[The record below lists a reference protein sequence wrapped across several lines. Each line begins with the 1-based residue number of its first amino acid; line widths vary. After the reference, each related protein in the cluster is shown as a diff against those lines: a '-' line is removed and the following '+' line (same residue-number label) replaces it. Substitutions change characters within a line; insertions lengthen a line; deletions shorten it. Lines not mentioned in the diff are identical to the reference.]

1 MSAVDADPI
10 AIERLRQ
17 ALPAYVDNQL
27 HALTGIDRLA
37 QETSDALENARREW
51 EREVSRRASDYQ
63 SCLSAAANAQ
73 EGQYIDCSGLRW
85 ALEEAESRLAIVL
98 RALADVLHAMQAYQ
112 PAAERHREFL
122 SSTIPAMRAGLE
134 ARVTSLESYL
144 AWSVSQGSTGP
155 APDARQAGR
164 VLVDE
169 HARGLK
175 GDPRGQGYPVE
186 QRESGAGGP
195 ERRG

>member
-1 MSAVDADPI
+1 MTGVDTDPI

-27 HALTGIDRLA
+27 LALTGIDRLA

-51 EREVSRRASDYQ
+51 EREVARRAAAYE
-63 SCLSAAANAQ
+63 SCLSAAARAE
-73 EGQYIDCSGLRW
+73 EGQYIDCGGLRW
-85 ALEEAESRLAIVL
+85 ALDEAESRLGSVL
-98 RALADVLHAMQAYQ
+98 RAIADVRQGIQTYQ
-112 PAAERHREFL
+112 PVAERHRGFL
-122 SSTIPAMRAGLE
+122 SSTVPAMRTGLE

-144 AWSVSQGSTGP
+144 AWSVSLGSQGPS
-155 APDARQAGR
+155 PDARQAGR

-169 HARGLK
+169 HTRGLK